1 MNELDQLL
9 AQLRQQDIKLW
20 VEAGG
25 LRYNAPKAALTAEL
39 RAQLTTHKAALIDLL
54 QTLQQPADIQN
65 ALPTIVHAPED
76 RYEPFPLTAIQHAY
90 WVGRTI
96 GFDLGNIS
104 AHMYFEI
111 DSSGLD
117 VERLNQAWRCLIDR
131 HEMLR
136 VIIQPDG
143 QQRILPSVPEYH
155 FPSVDLTEVDAAS
168 AQQKLEAIRN
178 ELSHQMLPTDQW
190 PLFDIRVTH
199 INQKRTRLHLSFD
212 ILGFDGSSFRTLLK
226 EWYTLYVKPETILT
240 PLTISFRDYVFA
252 EKEFEQSELYQ
263 QIWAYWQKRLDSLPP
278 APDLPIFRD
287 SQLVTQ
293 PRFCSLRFDL
303 SKTEWTQLKV
313 YGHRAGLTDSTII
326 LSAFVEILAHWS
338 KRAQFTLNLTL
349 YNRLPLH
356 PQINEIVGDFTPLLM
371 LEVDHTSADSFQ
383 ARAIR
388 LQQQLSNDLDHRLVN
403 GVYVLREL
411 AKRQATGS
419 NQALMPVVFTNML
432 TAEFDTALFE
442 QFGDLVFSISQ
453 TPQVWLDHIVSGSAD
468 ALTIM
473 WNAVD
478 DLFPPAMLNDMF
490 DAYCAFLQRLAADE
504 AAWNSPH
511 LSLIPQQQLRQRE
524 AVNATTA
531 PISDEMLHTLFL
543 KQVEVYALEAAVI
556 TPTQTLTYGELYQRA
571 NQVGHWLRGR
581 GVKPNTLV
589 AVVMEKGWE
598 QVVAVLG
605 IHLAGAA
612 YLPIDPVLP
621 TSRQHYLLQQG
632 EATIALTQSRLE
644 QQLIWPDSIQ
654 CLAVD
659 SLTVDATLPRLHI
672 VQEPTDLAYVI
683 YTSGSTGQPKGVVI
697 DHRGAVNTVLD
708 INRRFAVTAQDRVLA
723 LSALN
728 FDLSVYD
735 IFGLLA
741 VGGAIVIPDPEL
753 RTDPAHWVDLMGKHG
768 VTLWDTVPAL
778 MQMLVD
784 YVEARQGDKVTGWQ
798 GFDVGHQPNNDKVNG
813 NHPVTPSPLH
823 LVMLSGDWI
832 PVTLPDRIKALW
844 SGVTV
849 YGLGGATEASIWSNY
864 FPIEQVDP
872 SWPSIPYGVPLTNQS
887 FQVLDAN
894 LNPRPVWVAGD
905 LYIGG
910 IGLALG
916 YWKDEAKSNER
927 FLIHPRSGE
936 RLYKTGDLARYL
948 PDGVLEFLGREDFQ
962 VKIRGHRIEL
972 GEIESTLLQHPAIK
986 EAVVNAVGDPK
997 GNRQLVAYVVHDATV
1012 HDPAIHKGAPQ
1023 TPDRYTLDESQN
1035 GAQAGFITDPVARL
1049 EFKLG
1054 QPGVR
1059 SFNGDS
1065 GNTPLANQSGIQLSP
1080 VAFDEARREA
1090 WLARQSYRTF
1100 VDELIPLAAF
1110 GELLS
1115 CLIQMPM
1122 PDAPL
1127 PKYRYP
1133 SAGNLY
1139 PVQTYLYIKPARI
1152 EGLPGGFYYHHP
1164 QQHRLLPLSPADT
1177 SIPSLYAGPN
1187 RPLFE
1192 QAAFSIFLVADM
1204 DAIAP
1209 MYGEMARDFVL
1220 LEAGYMSQLLMMEA
1234 SQHLLGLC
1242 PIGGGVDVS
1251 TLQRALALGDNHQI
1265 LPNSLLG
1272 GRIDPIQRTQ
1282 WLQNS
1287 PKEKSEG
1294 VSSPQLQKFLK
1305 ARLPD
1310 YMVPA
1315 LYIPLAALPLTPNGK
1330 VDRKA
1335 LPDPTFALAESRT
1348 VIAPRTAT
1356 EQMLA
1361 ALWCGL
1367 LKQEQVSIHDDFFT
1381 IGGDSLL
1388 MTQVMASLRTQMQLT
1403 LPLRIFFEK
1412 NTIADLA
1419 EYIDFQT
1426 TAFRMAAVGQLAT
1439 DEEEGIL

>member
-1 MNELDQLL
+1 MNLTTVLHQL
-9 AQLRQQDIKLW
+9 AGHNIKLW
-20 VEAGG
+20 AEGDQ
-25 LRYNAPKAALTAEL
+25 LRVQAPKGAMTPALRDLLTTSKAEL
-39 RAQLTTHKAALIDLL
+39 LAWL
-54 QTLQQPADIQN
+54 QSSGHDADN
-65 ALPTIVHAPED
+65 ALPPIVPQPEE
-76 RYEPFPLTAIQHAY
+76 RHQPFPLTDIQHAY
-90 WVGRTI
+90 WIGRS
-96 GFDLGNIS
+96 GALDLGNVS
-104 AHMYFEI
+104 THGYTEFEYTH
-111 DSSGLD
+111 LD
-117 VERLNQAWRCLIDR
+117 IERLTTALNKVIAR

-136 VIIQPDG
+136 AIVLPTG
-143 QQRILPSVPEYH
+143 EQQILADTKPYLIPVL
-155 FPSVDLTEVDAAS
+155 DLRGCSEAAQTEQLA
-168 AQQKLEAIRN
+168 AIRR
-178 ELSHQMLPTDQW
+178 ELSHQLLPLDQN
-190 PLFDIRVTH
+190 PLFDIRM
-199 INQKRTRLHLSFD
+199 TRLGDSRLLLHVSID
-212 ILGFDGSSFRTLLK
+212 ILLFDLGSFYIIFNEWRTFYENPHTFLPPVAL
-226 EWYTLYVKPETILT
+226 
-240 PLTISFRDYVFA
+240 SFRDYVLTE
-252 EKEFEQSELYQ
+252 EKIKTTALY
-263 QIWAYWQKRLDSLPP
+263 AKARDYWLKRIDALPP
-278 APDLPIFRD
+278 APELPLAQTPTGVTEQIFCRR
-287 SQLVTQ
+287 SYQLKAAPWQALKAKAQQLSISPSVLLLTAFATVLKEWCKQ
-293 PRFCSLRFDL
+293 PRFS
-303 SKTEWTQLKV
+303 
-313 YGHRAGLTDSTII
+313 
-326 LSAFVEILAHWS
+326 
-338 KRAQFTLNLTL
+338 LNLTL
-349 YNRLPLH
+349 FNRLPLH
-356 PQINEIVGDFTPLLM
+356 PEVSQLVGDFTSLTLLEIDYM
-371 LEVDHTSADSFQ
+371 TPISLAEQSK
-383 ARAIR
+383 R
-388 LQQQLSNDLDHRLVN
+388 LQHQLWEALEHRYFSGIAVM
-403 GVYVLREL
+403 REL
-411 AKRQATGS
+411 ARRQH
-419 NQALMPVVFTNML
+419 NPQAGAMPVVFTSSIGVGQESGKPFFSL
-432 TAEFDTALFE
+432 FDGELRY
-442 QFGDLVFSISQ
+442 GISQ
-453 TPQVWLDHIVSGSAD
+453 TPQVWLDHQIFEYQEGLLFNWDTVD
-468 ALTIM
+468 ALFPAGM
-473 WNAVD
+473 LDEMFAAYCNLLEGLAVD
-478 DLFPPAMLNDMF
+478 
-490 DAYCAFLQRLAADE
+490 AAL
-504 AAWNSPH
+504 WNNAH
-511 LSLIPQQQLRQRE
+511 LSLLPAAQLAQRI
-524 AVNATTA
+524 AVNATHA
-531 PISDEMLHTLFL
+531 PISAELLPTRFL
-543 KQVEVYALEAAVI
+543 QQVQARPTAPAVI
-556 TPTQTLTYGELYQRA
+556 AVDRTLTYQELYQYA
-571 NQVGHWLRGR
+571 NQIGHWLRAQGIQA
-581 GVKPNTLV
+581 NQLV

-598 QVVAVLG
+598 QVAAVLG

-612 YLPIDPVLP
+612 YLPIDPALP
-621 TSRQHYLLQQG
+621 TERQHYLLQQG
-632 EATIALTQSRLE
+632 GATIALTQSYWAA
-644 QQLIWPDSIQ
+644 QLTWPAAVQ
-654 CLAVD
+654 PLAVN
-659 SLTVDATLPRLHI
+659 TMAVDVTLPPLAL
-672 VQEPTDLAYVI
+672 VQQATDLAYVI

-741 VGGAIVIPDPEL
+741 VGGAIVMPDPDL

-798 GFDVGHQPNNDKVNG
+798 GDKASG

-832 PVTLPDRIKALW
+832 PVTLPDRIQALW

-864 FPIEQVDP
+864 FLIEQVDP
-872 SWPSIPYGVPLTNQS
+872 TWQSIPYGVPLTNQS

-916 YWKDEAKSNER
+916 YWKDQAKSNER
-927 FLIHPRSGE
+927 FIIHPRSGE
-936 RLYKTGDLARYL
+936 RLYRTGDLARYL

-997 GNRQLVAYVVHDATV
+997 GNRQLVAYVVHDA
-1012 HDPAIHKGAPQ
+1012 AIQDLAIDNGATQ
-1023 TPDRYTLDESQN
+1023 TPDRYTLDESQD
-1035 GAQAGFITDPVARL
+1035 GAQAGFITDPLARL

-1054 QPGVR
+1054 QLGVR

-1065 GNTPLANQSGIQLSP
+1065 GNSPLANQSGIQLSP
-1080 VAFDEARREA
+1080 VAFDEARRA
-1090 WLARQSYRTF
+1090 TWLARQSYRTF
-1100 VDELIPLAAF
+1100 VDELIPLATF
-1110 GELLS
+1110 SELLS

-1164 QQHRLLPLSPADT
+1164 QQHRLLPLSSADT

-1187 RPLFE
+1187 RPIFE

-1204 DAIAP
+1204 DAIVP
-1209 MYGEMARDFVL
+1209 MYGEIARDFVL

-1251 TLQRALALGDNHQI
+1251 TVQRALALGNNHQI

-1272 GRIDPIQRTQ
+1272 GRIDPIQRTH

-1367 LKQEQVSIHDDFFT
+1367 LKQEQVSIYDDFFT

-1426 TAFRMAAVGQLAT
+1426 TAFRMAAVGQLAA